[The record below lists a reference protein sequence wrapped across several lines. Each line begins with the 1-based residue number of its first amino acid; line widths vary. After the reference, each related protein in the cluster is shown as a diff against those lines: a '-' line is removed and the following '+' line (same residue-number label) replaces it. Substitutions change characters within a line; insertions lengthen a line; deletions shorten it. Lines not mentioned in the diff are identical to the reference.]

1 MADVSPDV
9 GEDLAGVGLIPAPV
23 QLFGGNA
30 KLDHEVGRKV
40 PRLDFPAFLAPE
52 PNQGGFFI
60 AHYDAGVRAAD
71 EIAAVDALGSDR
83 P

>member
-23 QLFGGNA
+23 QLLSGDA

-40 PRLDFPAFLAPE
+40 PPLDFPTFLTPE
-52 PNQGGFFI
+52 PNQSGFII
-60 AHYDAGVRAAD
+60 AHNDPGMSHR
-71 EIAAVDALGSDR
+71 
-83 P
+83 